1 MLSLQYLRISGSPP
15 QYIVFWLVILAMSL
29 EIFFTPCVMTVLM
42 ISHFIF
48 IGQSQS
54 DDINTSGK
62 PVGVTSQGLYYNDKV
77 E

>member
-1 MLSLQYLRISGSPP
+1 
-15 QYIVFWLVILAMSL
+15 MSL

-48 IGQSQS
+48 IGESQS

-62 PVGVTSQGLYYNDKV
+62 PVGVTSQGLYYIDKV